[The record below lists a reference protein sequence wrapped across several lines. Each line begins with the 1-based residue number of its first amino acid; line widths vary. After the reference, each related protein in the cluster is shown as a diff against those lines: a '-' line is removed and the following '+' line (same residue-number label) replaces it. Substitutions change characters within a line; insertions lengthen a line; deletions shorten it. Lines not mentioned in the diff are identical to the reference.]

1 MILIFDLGGSKMRV
15 ALAENGLIGEIL
27 RVPTDRSA
35 EGFGKFLA
43 ILQGVVKGQPIE
55 AVAGGFPGQLQGE
68 DGELV
73 VATNLPHWRGQL
85 LLKELKA
92 LFDCPVHITNDVE
105 LCGLGEAKYGAG
117 STKGI
122 MAYYTV
128 STGVNAVRLLDGEID
143 HTVSRYEL
151 GKQIVSNVDGEPQA
165 LEPLIGGAALE
176 KRTGMSPHDIHDQE
190 VWRELERSLAI
201 GVYNTALYWNPELVV
216 IGGSMMRDI
225 KVENVAEA
233 LHKLPNVYERW
244 PRLEPATLGDEG
256 GIRGAMVWLGQLGYK

>member
-15 ALAENGLIGEIL
+15 ALAENGVLGEIL
-27 RVPTDRSA
+27 RVPTDRSVA
-35 EGFGKFLA
+35 GFGKFLVA
-43 ILQGVVKGQPIE
+43 LQEVTKGHKIE

-85 LLKELKA
+85 LRRELKQ
-92 LFDCPVHITNDVE
+92 LFDCPVYITNDVE
-105 LCGLGEAKYGAG
+105 LCGLGEAKFGAG
-117 STKGI
+117 STKGV

-128 STGVNAVRLLDGEID
+128 STGVNAVRLMDGEVD

-165 LEPLIGGAALE
+165 LEPLIGGAELE
-176 KRTGMSPHDIHDQE
+176 KRTGKVPHDIHDQN

-201 GVYNTALYWNPELVV
+201 GIYNTALYWNPELVV

-225 KVENVAEA
+225 KVAGVAEA
-233 LHKLPNVYERW
+233 LHKMPNVFERW
-244 PRLEPATLGDEG
+244 PRLELAQLGDEG
-256 GIRGAMVWLGQLGYK
+256 GIRGAMVWLGQFGYK

>member
-1 MILIFDLGGSKMRV
+1 MILIFDLGGTKMRV
-15 ALAENGLIGEIL
+15 ALAENGVIGEVL
-27 RVPTDRSA
+27 RVSTDRSA
-35 EGFGKFLA
+35 AGFGKFLLT
-43 ILQGVVKGQPIE
+43 LQEVVKGQRID

-85 LLKELKA
+85 LLKELKE

-105 LCGLGEAKYGAG
+105 LCGLGEAKYGSG
-117 STKGI
+117 TTKGI

-128 STGVNAVRLLDGEID
+128 STGVNAVRLLDGEVD
-143 HTVSRYEL
+143 RSVGRYEL
-151 GKQIVSNVDGEPQA
+151 GKQIVGNVDGEPQS

-176 KRTGMSPHDIHDQE
+176 KRTGKLPHDIHDE
-190 VWRELERSLAI
+190 TVWRELERSLAVGI
-201 GVYNTALYWNPELVV
+201 YNTILYWNPELVV

-225 KVENVAEA
+225 KVEGVAEA
-233 LHKLPNVYERW
+233 LHELPNVLEQW
-244 PRLEPATLGDEG
+244 PRLELATLGDEG